1 MRNLTLSDYIVIT
14 QVQVIVMFQCVSFRY
29 SVCGKIIINSMPTDV
44 SQVCCYLFCHSSQ
57 PLLTVSCTCTN
68 SCRVGSQ
75 VLTRAVQAWDEQGK
89 TLVSTTT
96 AGPDGEFCFLLPV
109 GNYIVKVIQPL
120 WLFVRHF
127 IFVVLCR
134 QP

>member
-1 MRNLTLSDYIVIT
+1 M
-14 QVQVIVMFQCVSFRY
+14 
-29 SVCGKIIINSMPTDV
+29 CGKIIINSMPTDV
-44 SQVCCYLFCHSSQ
+44 SQVCCFLFYYTSHSLSLYHSAI
-57 PLLTVSCTCTN
+57 LLSLISTTLFSAKCMHCSN
-68 SCRVGSQ
+68 SCCVGSQ

-109 GNYIVKVIQPL
+109 GNYIVKVIHPF
-120 WLFVRHF
+120 WLCEAYF